1 MALCLL
7 VFAIF
12 LVLMFFAVPLGFA
25 MTLAG
30 LVVLNIDGAVS
41 ALGAVPRIFSGMNSI
56 TLIAIPFFI
65 LSGSLMESGKLSE
78 GLVNFSKAWVGHLK
92 GGLAYVCVF
101 SMMLFAAVSGSSLAT
116 AVAFGNLLAPAMKRD
131 GYEVEF
137 IAALQASG
145 GTLGPIIPPSI
156 LFIMYASIAGV
167 SIGGLFMAGVIPGVI
182 MGISLMI
189 CSWLYVRKRNI
200 NKTEPMPFGKRLI
213 ETLKSIPALLMPF
226 IIIGGTLAGFCSPSE
241 AGMVAC
247 VYALLVGMFLFKG
260 IKIKTLPKV
269 FGNAAMTAS
278 MVLMIMGLA
287 AVMNYTLTRLN
298 FAKLVGELLVSSVS
312 SGTGVLLVITVF
324 LLLLGC
330 VMDANAALVIFTP
343 IFYPL
348 AAQYGIN
355 PLHLGLMIVVN
366 IVIAQVTPPV
376 GVLLSATAQLNDIP
390 VQSTYR
396 HVLPMLIALA
406 ICLFIFLFIP
416 QLSTWLP
423 SIAIN

>member
-12 LVLMFFAVPLGFA
+12 LALMFFAVPLGFA
-25 MTLAG
+25 MTFAG
-30 LVVLNIDGAVS
+30 LAVLQIDGGVS
-41 ALGAVPRIFSGMNSI
+41 ALGAVPRIFSGINSI

-65 LSGSLMESGKLSE
+65 LSGALMESGNLSK
-78 GLVNFSKAWVGHLK
+78 GLVDFSRAWVGHLK
-92 GGLAYVCVF
+92 GGLAYVCVV

-116 AVAFGNLLAPAMKRD
+116 AVAFGNLLAPAMKKD
-131 GYEVEF
+131 GYDIGF

-167 SIGGLFMAGVIPGVI
+167 SIGGLFIAGVIPGVL
-182 MGISLMI
+182 MGIALMI
-189 CSWLYVRKRNI
+189 ASYFYVKKRDI
-200 NKTEPMPFGKRLI
+200 KKTEPMPLLQRLLV
-213 ETLKSIPALLMPF
+213 TAKSLLALLMPV

-247 VYALLVGMFLFKG
+247 IYAILVGSIVFKG
-260 IKIKTLPKV
+260 IKLKDMPKV
-269 FGNAAMTAS
+269 FANAAMTAS
-278 MVLMIMGLA
+278 MVLMIMGFA

-298 FAKLVGELLVSSVS
+298 FAKLVGELLISTVS
-312 SGTGVLLVITVF
+312 SGTGVILIITVF

-330 VMDANAALVIFTP
+330 VMDANAMLVIFTP

-355 PLHLGLMIVVN
+355 PLHLGLIIVVN
-366 IVIAQVTPPV
+366 IVIGQVTPPV

-390 VQSTYR
+390 VQRTYKY
-396 HVLPMLIALA
+396 VYPMLLGLA
-406 ICLFIFLFIP
+406 ICLFLFVFIP

-423 SIAIN
+423 SIMIK